1 MMSVRSETLCL
12 SIPHVDLSHVT
23 ALLALAVRDA
33 CSVSSCGD
41 LGSLHVMALL
51 YSGGAAFTCM
61 LMLGPMMSAHIPP
74 KNT

>member
-1 MMSVRSETLCL
+1 M
-12 SIPHVDLSHVT
+12 T

-51 YSGGAAFTCM
+51 YSGGAAFTYM
-61 LMLGPMMSAHIPP
+61 LMLGPMMSTPIPP
-74 KNT
+74 KTLSHGVTLSAREAGEFYL